1 MKKYFTKEQ
10 IERLNAV
17 NFPKSYRVATDH
29 KYATGINCGFTLTLT
44 DIYKATTGETLHS
57 WNCNSCVLNNIK
69 KVGKIYDATLIKLQV
84 EQKVKEVKEA
94 EDKVEKIDTENKI
107 EDKIEDIEVKE
118 VKEVKPTKKT
128 TSKKGRKTN
137 KNK

>member
-1 MKKYFTKEQ
+1 MAKYFTKEQ
-10 IERLNAV
+10 IERLDAV
-17 NFPKSYRVATDH
+17 NFPKSYRVAVDH

-84 EQKVKEVKEA
+84 EQKVKEAKDA
-94 EDKVEKIDTENKI
+94 ENKIEDAENKI
-107 EDKIEDIEVKE
+107 EDKVEEAEEAED
-118 VKEVKPTKKT
+118 KEVKPTKKT
-128 TSKKGRKTN
+128 TSKRGRKTN